1 MPSYYG
7 LKISQTFVMTQQ
19 PTPLLPEKLY
29 TACDPG
35 QFSFQTTAELPD
47 VPLVLEQR
55 RALEAL
61 HFGVEMEDPG
71 FNIFV
76 LGPTGVGKLTAILDV
91 VGQQAKQ
98 KPTPK
103 DWCYIHNFQD
113 PVKPKVLALP
123 AGHGRRLRQDM
134 EDLIE
139 DLRGAIPAAFEGEE
153 YRARVEELEQAAR
166 EREAKAIQELR
177 ELARQQGIALLETPT
192 GFAFAPLTHEG
203 QVMSPEIF
211 NQLPPEVQK
220 KIEAQVK
227 ELQQQ
232 LQKLLRQF
240 PAWRKETREK
250 LRQLNREITQYAV
263 GHLIDDLK
271 ARYQT
276 IEAVVQF
283 LKAVE
288 QDIIDHVEDF
298 LPQPTPPIPLPF
310 LVSKAEERLKRYRI
324 NLLVDRSSD
333 EGAPV
338 IHETL
343 PNHANLLGRI
353 DYHALMG
360 TLVTDFSM
368 IKAGALHKAN
378 GGYLILD
385 ALKVLTQPHAWDTLK
400 RTLQSE
406 EIKIESLEKTLSL
419 ISTLP
424 LEPEPIPLNV
434 RVILTGDRLLYYLLE
449 ALDPEFKDL
458 FKIPADFEEDL
469 PRTPQTHHLFARV
482 LATLARKENLLPLDK
497 SAVMKIIEQAAREI
511 EDAQKITAH
520 LRTLTDLLKEADYQA
535 RRHGR
540 QAVTREDIQAAIDA
554 RIYRSDRLRS
564 KVQEFI
570 ERGTLLIDTEGR
582 QVGQINGL
590 SVISLGD
597 FSFGRPTR
605 ITATTRMG
613 DGKIIDIERETELGG
628 KIHSKGVLILSHFM
642 AARYARVQPLSLAAS
657 LVFEQSYGPVE
668 GDSASLAELC
678 ALLSSLAELPLRQD
692 LAVTGSVNQL
702 GRVQPIGGVN
712 EKIEG
717 FFDIC
722 QRKGL
727 NGSQG
732 VVIPKANVQHLM
744 LRQDVVEAAK
754 AGQFHVY
761 SVTTVDQAL
770 ELLMDSPAGSRQEDD
785 AFPEDTINGRVE
797 RQLQKFAELKKRF
810 ASSPKDNAANRDHDE

>member
-1 MPSYYG
+1 
-7 LKISQTFVMTQQ
+7 MTQQ
-19 PTPLLPEKLY
+19 LSPLPPEKLY
-29 TACDPG
+29 SACDPA
-35 QFSFQTTAELPD
+35 QFTFQTTEELPD
-47 VPLVLEQR
+47 VPLVFEQQ
-55 RALEAL
+55 RAMEAL

-71 FNIFV
+71 FNVFA
-76 LGPTGVGKLTAILDV
+76 LGPTGIGKLTAILDV
-91 VGQQAKQ
+91 VGQQAKH
-98 KPTPK
+98 KPTPE
-103 DWCYIHNFQD
+103 DWCYIHNFKD
-113 PVKPKVLALP
+113 PVKPKAMALP
-123 AGHGRRLRQDM
+123 AGQGGKLRQDM

-139 DLRGAIPAAFEGEE
+139 DLRSAIPAAFEGEE
-153 YRARVEELEQAAR
+153 YRTRVEELEQAAR
-166 EREAKAIQELR
+166 EREAKAIEALR
-177 ELARQQGIALLETPT
+177 EQARQQGIALLETPT

-203 QVMSPEIF
+203 QVMSPEVF

-220 KIEAQVK
+220 KIEEQVK
-227 ELQQQ
+227 ALQQQ

-263 GHLIDDLK
+263 GHLIYDLK
-271 ARYQT
+271 TRYRD
-276 IEAVVQF
+276 IEAVAQF
-283 LKAVE
+283 LDAVE

-298 LPQPTPPIPLPF
+298 LPQPAPPIPLPF
-310 LVSKAEERLKRYRI
+310 LISRAEERLKRYHI
-324 NLLVDRSSD
+324 NLLVDRSGD
-333 EGAPV
+333 DGAPV

-400 RTLQSE
+400 RTLQSK

-419 ISTLP
+419 INTLP

-458 FKIPADFEEDL
+458 FKIPADFEGEL
-469 PRTPQTHHLFARV
+469 PRNPQTHQLFAQV

-497 SAVMKIIEQAAREI
+497 SAVMRVIEQAAREI
-511 EDAQKITAH
+511 EDAEKITAH
-520 LRTLTDLLKEADYQA
+520 LRMLADLLKEADYQA

-540 QAVTREDIQAAIDA
+540 QTIARADIQAAIDA

-564 KVQEFI
+564 RVQELI
-570 ERGTLLIDTEGR
+570 QRGALLIDTEGK
-582 QVGQINGL
+582 QIGQINGL

-678 ALLSSLAELPLRQD
+678 ALLSSLADLPLRQD

-702 GRVQPIGGVN
+702 GQVQPIGGVN

-722 QRKGL
+722 RHKGL
-727 NGSQG
+727 TGQQG
-732 VVIPKANVQHLM
+732 VIIPAANVQNLM
-744 LRQDVVEAAK
+744 VRQDIVEATK
-754 AGQFHVY
+754 AGRFHVY
-761 SVTTVDQAL
+761 PVTTVDQAL
-770 ELLMDSPAGSRQEDD
+770 ALFMGLPAGERGEDG
-785 AFPEDTINGRVE
+785 AFPEDSINGRVE
-797 RQLQKFAELKKRF
+797 RQLRKFAELKKSF
-810 ASSPKDNAANRDHDE
+810 SHSHKDKSGNNNHE